1 MTKTYLPTTKRFCLE
16 EPKRP
21 KIDSL
26 VEIINHTV
34 NTQQE
39 SLPEVLT
46 KNQFQIYRPEIERTL
61 EKYQPEVREI
71 LANGGNL
78 FQVIQMEIKGDI
90 EKVVLGDDN
99 SRIDS
104 SRNYEHQEFTKKEEK
119 QPWLL
124 YSAIAATI
132 ITAAMVFYKFTNQ
145 QNQESLPYYESVD
158 VFNDIQT
165 ISSRIGFYKTEAKR
179 QKCLDKRTVECQRIE
194 QQIEALDMKKKVLE
208 YIQKRR

>member
-104 SRNYEHQEFTKKEEK
+104 SR
-119 QPWLL
+119 
-124 YSAIAATI
+124 
-132 ITAAMVFYKFTNQ
+132 
-145 QNQESLPYYESVD
+145 
-158 VFNDIQT
+158 
-165 ISSRIGFYKTEAKR
+165 KTEKS
-179 QKCLDKRTVECQRIE
+179 
-194 QQIEALDMKKKVLE
+194 
-208 YIQKRR
+208 